1 MGTYRRGRHAEIEVA
16 DHLRARGYDVV
27 LSSVSK
33 GAADL
38 VAWHDGEI
46 CLIQV
51 KASDKVRAVP
61 PAERVQLLR
70 MSARIGA
77 HAIVVTRVK
86 GAGGR
91 PPRLVFAELSHDGPP
106 QGQSWIPRGD
116 TSDG

>member
-1 MGTYRRGRHAEIEVA
+1 MGTYRRGRQAEIEVA

-27 LSSVSK
+27 LSSMSK

-51 KASDKVRAVP
+51 KSSDRVRAVP
-61 PAERVQLLR
+61 PAERTQLLR

-77 HAIVVTRVK
+77 YAIVVTRVK

-91 PPRLVFAELSHDGPP
+91 PPRLVFAELTEGGPP
-106 QGQSWIPRGD
+106 QGESWIPRGD
-116 TSDG
+116 THE

>member
-1 MGTYRRGRHAEIEVA
+1 MGTYRRGRQAEIEVA

-70 MSARIGA
+70 MASRIGA

-116 TSDG
+116 THE